1 MTQELLKEIDYD
13 EFLKKNCKSPEE
25 VDNRRRNVAELIESM
40 HSHVAKS
47 KRGLRG
53 FLDSVALDQDKEDDD
68 DGGQGISLITMH
80 ASKGLEFPVCF
91 MIGVEDGIM
100 PHSRSVD
107 EGNRDEERRLFYVAI
122 TRAKQDLTI
131 TWCHSRRRYGDKLP
145 CQPSSFFRE
154 LDKEELI
161 ETDHKTLEAVPAKDD
176 FASDYFEQMKEM
188 LSS

>member
-1 MTQELLKEIDYD
+1 
-13 EFLKKNCKSPEE
+13 
-25 VDNRRRNVAELIESM
+25 
-40 HSHVAKS
+40 
-47 KRGLRG
+47 
-53 FLDSVALDQDKEDDD
+53 
-68 DGGQGISLITMH
+68 
-80 ASKGLEFPVCF
+80 